1 MTADRFG
8 ELLRN
13 PALLSGQ
20 NATELEQLIASNP
33 WSGPLRVLRYQK
45 ALLDENENDIRI
57 WKGRAAPF
65 LDRSSLG
72 QQREMLIRANPAR
85 ADHHFGF
92 QQTTESLEVDK
103 ELTDMDK
110 NVSSEKMSSL
120 PLKDGIF
127 DSDLSVVASVVE
139 TVDWYLH
146 RHGLIMEYG
155 RPKPAPK
162 ESFRS
167 YNEWKRKKAKTSWRE
182 LLLLSTDQKQSSK
195 KPRKEDSKAS
205 DDSPNIAS
213 ETLAEILALQGHNEK
228 AIEMYET
235 LSLRYPEKRATFAA
249 LIDALQQE
257 NA

>member
-8 ELLRN
+8 ELLRK

-20 NATELEQLIASNP
+20 NATELEVLIASHP

-45 ALLDENENDIRI
+45 ALLDNNAEDIRI
-57 WKGRAAPF
+57 WENRAAPF
-65 LDRSSLG
+65 LDRSSIA
-72 QQREMLIRANPAR
+72 QQRVALINTNPAR
-85 ADHHFGF
+85 ADQHFGF
-92 QQTTESLEVDK
+92 LAPGEPPAKETLEITTDVEEEAETS
-103 ELTDMDK
+103 
-110 NVSSEKMSSL
+110 
-120 PLKDGIF
+120 GIEGVNTNT
-127 DSDLSVVASVVE
+127 SDYDLAVLASVVE

-167 YNEWKRKKAKTSWRE
+167 YNEWKRKKAKTSWRD
-182 LLLLSTDQKQSSK
+182 LLLLSTDKKQSTK
-195 KPRKEDSKAS
+195 KSRKETSETS
-205 DDSPNIAS
+205 DETHEIAS
-213 ETLAEILALQGHNEK
+213 ETLAEILALQGHSDK
-228 AIEMYET
+228 AIKMYET

>member
-8 ELLRN
+8 ELLKK

-45 ALLDENENDIRI
+45 ALLDDNTKDIRI
-57 WKGRAAPF
+57 WKCRAAPF
-65 LDRSSLG
+65 LNRSSLI
-72 QQREMLIRANPAR
+72 QQREMLISANPAR
-85 ADHHFGF
+85 ADQHFGF
-92 QQTTESLEVDK
+92 QKAGETLQEETHDIAK
-103 ELTDMDK
+103 
-110 NVSSEKMSSL
+110 SEKSLSEIVIERATMS
-120 PLKDGIF
+120 DRYTY
-127 DSDLSVVASVVE
+127 DLNVVVSVVE

-167 YNEWKRKKAKTSWRE
+167 YNEWKRKKAKSSWRD
-182 LLLLSTDQKQSSK
+182 LLLLSDDKKQSSK
-195 KPRKEDSKAS
+195 KLRKETSKTS
-205 DDSPNIAS
+205 DEAPVIAS
-213 ETLAEILALQGHNEK
+213 ETLAEILALQGHSDK
-228 AIEMYET
+228 AIQMYEILT
-235 LSLRYPEKRATFAA
+235 LRYPEKRATFAA